1 MSDEAENMELMKE
14 MVEQI
19 KSLNARIDVLE
30 REKSVMQKAVEDP
43 EVLLKRWGWQ
53 KFTTPHADETFDPLN
68 RTIPDNN
75 SVGPFS
81 GSGELFR
88 KSRSEELEEWKDAEK
103 GGEWIMPQW
112 FDPMKESHE
121 GRLLAQ
127 VLALE
132 KQLKGEE
139 KLDNPRK
146 SRPKQRRR
154 NQQLGA

>member
-19 KSLNARIDVLE
+19 KSLNSRIDVLE

-75 SVGPFS
+75 SVGPF
-81 GSGELFR
+81 GQWRIIPKIPFR
-88 KSRSEELEEWKDAEK
+88 GIGR
-103 GGEWIMPQW
+103 M
-112 FDPMKESHE
+112 E
-121 GRLLAQ
+121 GC
-127 VLALE
+127 
-132 KQLKGEE
+132 
-139 KLDNPRK
+139 
-146 SRPKQRRR
+146 
-154 NQQLGA
+154 